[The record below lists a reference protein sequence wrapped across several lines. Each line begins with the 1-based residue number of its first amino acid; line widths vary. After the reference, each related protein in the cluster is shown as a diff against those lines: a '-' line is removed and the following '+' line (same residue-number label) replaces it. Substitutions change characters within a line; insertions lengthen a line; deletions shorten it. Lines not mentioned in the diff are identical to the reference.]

1 MPPKKKKAPGKKK
14 KLFVQ
19 AATGKARKSFVH
31 SATSKAKPKAKAKKK
46 VAPKAEVAP
55 KKKAVAKKKGVTVE
69 KPIAD
74 IMKRTGITA
83 GSSPKEPRGVKER
96 SAGATER
103 QPAFPS
109 DSRALTSVGAG
120 KKEDRAGQRAF
131 ATASRTV
138 AAAAFAKNALAA
150 PKPPEKKSDLSPI
163 FSSQGKE
170 IGKGK
175 GYPVDRVGKRQV
187 YVVVFEN
194 GNRERAFKVGDKF
207 VIVGR

>member
-1 MPPKKKKAPGKKK
+1 MPPKKKKAAKWKSLGAPKT
-14 KLFVQ
+14 VR
-19 AATGKARKSFVH
+19 AKAKPK
-31 SATSKAKPKAKAKKK
+31 TKPKAKAKPKATPKVK

>member
-14 KLFVQ
+14 KSFAQ
-19 AATGKARKSFVH
+19 AATGK
-31 SATSKAKPKAKAKKK
+31 PKVK
-46 VAPKAEVAP
+46 VAPKPLPFP
-55 KKKAVAKKKGVTVE
+55 KKKVVAKKKGVTVE

-74 IMKRTGITA
+74 RMKRTGITA
-83 GSSPKEPRGVKER
+83 GSSPKEPSGIKER

-103 QPAFPS
+103 QPAPPS

-131 ATASRTV
+131 APTSRTV
-138 AAAAFAKNALAA
+138 AAASFAKNALAA
-150 PKPPEKKSDLSPI
+150 PKPLEKKSDLFPI

-175 GYPVDRVGKRQV
+175 GYPIDRVGKRQI
-187 YVVVFEN
+187 YTVVFEN